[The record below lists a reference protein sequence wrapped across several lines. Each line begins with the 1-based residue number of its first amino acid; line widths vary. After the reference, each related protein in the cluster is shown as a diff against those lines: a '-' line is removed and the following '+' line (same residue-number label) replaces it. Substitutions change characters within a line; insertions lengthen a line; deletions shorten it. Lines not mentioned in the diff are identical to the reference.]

1 MRDVLRLAVVAGV
14 LLLGLSGWVLG
25 GYPGAAVALALGTAL
40 LVVPWRG
47 QPAWSWAGQYL
58 RRRRRFEWVEPV
70 TVANDRSGGGV
81 RYQDDV
87 AVVAVQVLGRAHA
100 PTLVVG
106 STTTETANVLDLA
119 RLVPAMKQSLG
130 LVIESMS
137 VLSLGSRR
145 GTTGDYPRV
154 YDTLI
159 GTSPY
164 AGQRETW
171 LQIRIRS
178 LDNGDALG
186 CRPTVGTAAL
196 AVAQR
201 VAAQLR
207 RQAIR
212 ARVATA
218 TDIVELERRLGAAA
232 LEPHNRRWHT
242 LRGDGGWLTTY
253 AYLPGDL
260 RSDVL
265 AQAWALPADGIVQN
279 LTLFPDGEACATVT
293 VRTAQPPTAAPSV
306 TVRTLPGQ
314 QARAAAANLCG
325 PRPPLHGVHRGA
337 LSAGVRL
344 PVGPSGVLIGKLET
358 GDRLLLPL
366 SDPGEHTRVHIAA
379 ADTIAKRIVI
389 RLAGAGE
396 RLTVHTR
403 DRDRW
408 NSVRMPQITV
418 VDGARPVAGTT
429 VSVVD
434 GSVAPAP
441 RPNTVVS
448 VGPAYSAAGASADVL
463 IEQTGPAMVEV
474 TAAGQ
479 RYQVEV
485 EFFRAENRYVT
496 TESVCAAA
504 ELEMVE

>member
-1 MRDVLRLAVVAGV
+1 MRDVGRLAVTTGV
-14 LLLGLSGWVLG
+14 LLLGLSGWAIG
-25 GYPGAAVALALGTAL
+25 GYPGAAIALALGLAL
-40 LVVPWRG
+40 LVLPWRG
-47 QPAWSWAGQYL
+47 QPAWSWVEHYL

-70 TVANDRSGGGV
+70 TVVNDRSGGGV

-87 AVVAVQVLGRAHA
+87 AVVAVQVLGRAHT
-100 PTLVVG
+100 PTMVVG

-119 RLVPAMKQSLG
+119 GLVPVMRQSLG
-130 LVIESMS
+130 LGIESLS
-137 VLSLGSRR
+137 VLSVGSRR

-178 LDNGDALG
+178 LDNADALG

-218 TDIVELERRLGAAA
+218 TDMVELERRLGKAA

-265 AQAWALPADGIVQN
+265 AQAWTLRADGIVQN
-279 LTLFPDGEACATVT
+279 LTLFPDGQACATVT

-314 QARAAAANLCG
+314 QARAVAADLCG
-325 PRPPLHGVHRGA
+325 PRPELRGVHRGA
-337 LSAGVRL
+337 LTAGVRL
-344 PVGPSGVLIGKLET
+344 PIGPSGVLIGKLAA

-366 SDPGEHTRVHIAA
+366 SDAGEHTRVHIAA
-379 ADTIAKRIVI
+379 DDAIAKRIVI

-403 DRDRW
+403 DLDRW
-408 NSVRMPQITV
+408 NSVRMPQIAV
-418 VDGARPVAGTT
+418 VDSARPAAGTT

-448 VGPAYSAAGASADVL
+448 VGPTGSAGGVTADIL
-463 IEQTGPAMVEV
+463 IEQIAPAMVEV
-474 TAAGQ
+474 TAVGQ

-485 EFFRAENRYVT
+485 ELFRAENRYVT
-496 TESVCAAA
+496 AESLWAAA
-504 ELEMVE
+504 ELEMAE